1 MSTRSLIAY
10 TSDNYKFSSIY
21 CHFGGYPSGV
31 GKTLLEHYV
40 DPVKV
45 IALMGLG
52 SLSILG
58 AELGEQHNFNDSVTV
73 SDLGDVCTAYGRD
86 RGERDQ
92 EASLTKGKKSLL
104 QSASNCC
111 AEHIYLFTNG
121 HWSWYKVSGAA
132 RWRKL
137 TPALVKEPVRG

>member
-21 CHFGGYPSGV
+21 CHFDGYPSGV
-31 GKTLLEHYV
+31 GKKLLEHYQE
-40 DPVKV
+40 PTKV

-58 AELGEQHNFNDSVTV
+58 AELGEAHSFDAAPETI
-73 SDLGDVCTAYGRD
+73 GDVCTAYGRD
-86 RGERDQ
+86 RGERNQ
-92 EASLTKGKKSLL
+92 EANLTKGKKSLL